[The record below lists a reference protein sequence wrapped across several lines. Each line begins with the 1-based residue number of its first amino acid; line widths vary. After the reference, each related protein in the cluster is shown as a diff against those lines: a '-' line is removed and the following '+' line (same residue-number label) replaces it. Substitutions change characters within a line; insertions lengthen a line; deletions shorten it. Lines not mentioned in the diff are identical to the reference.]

1 MEKKRTDFIR
11 EIILRDIE
19 TGKYGGKVH
28 TRFPPEPNGYLH
40 IGHAKAI
47 YINFSIAEEFAGICN
62 LRFDDTDP
70 EKETEEFVES
80 IIRDVKWLG
89 YDWGVHLYFASDYFE
104 KFYQYAVE
112 LIKKG
117 KAYVCHLKPDE
128 IREYRGTLTE
138 EGKESPYRNRS
149 VEENL
154 KLFEKMRN
162 GDFEEGECVLRAK
175 IDMKHPNILMRDPV
189 MYRIKKV
196 PHYRQG
202 NKWCIYPTYDFA
214 HCLED
219 SIEGITHSLCTT
231 EFEVHRPLYDWFLE
245 QLSIHHPRQIEFA
258 PLNLTYTILSKRKLT
273 ELVEKKYV
281 NGWDDPRMPTI
292 SGMRRR
298 GYTPESIKNF
308 CKAIGLSKTE
318 SLVNIELLQ
327 HFVREHLNK
336 ICNRVMV
343 VLNPIKVVIT
353 NFPEGKIEYLD
364 AINNPE
370 DEKAGTRKVPFTK
383 EIYIEK
389 DDFMERP
396 VPKFYR
402 LSPGREVR
410 LRYAYFIKC
419 EKVIKDENG
428 EIKEIHCTYDPDTKG
443 GNAPDG
449 RKVKATLHWVSASE
463 NIPVEVRLYDHLF
476 TKENMNEIEEGKTF
490 LDYFNKNSLKIL
502 KNCPAE
508 INLKNVKVG
517 ERYQFERTGYFCV
530 DPDTKDEKIVF
541 NLTVKLKDEW
551 SKIKNR
557 NLEQKE

>member
-89 YDWGVHLYFASDYFE
+89 YDWGGHLYFASDYFE

-490 LDYFNKNSLKIL
+490 LYYFNKNSLKIL

-551 SKIKNR
+551 SKIKK
-557 NLEQKE
+557 QKKL

>member
-343 VLNPIKVVIT
+343 VLNPVKVVIT

>member
-1 MEKKRTDFIR
+1 
-11 EIILRDIE
+11 
-19 TGKYGGKVH
+19 
-28 TRFPPEPNGYLH
+28 
-40 IGHAKAI
+40 
-47 YINFSIAEEFAGICN
+47 
-62 LRFDDTDP
+62 
-70 EKETEEFVES
+70 
-80 IIRDVKWLG
+80 
-89 YDWGVHLYFASDYFE
+89 
-104 KFYQYAVE
+104 
-112 LIKKG
+112 
-117 KAYVCHLKPDE
+117 
-128 IREYRGTLTE
+128 
-138 EGKESPYRNRS
+138 
-149 VEENL
+149 
-154 KLFEKMRN
+154 
-162 GDFEEGECVLRAK
+162 
-175 IDMKHPNILMRDPV
+175 
-189 MYRIKKV
+189 
-196 PHYRQG
+196 
-202 NKWCIYPTYDFA
+202 
-214 HCLED
+214 
-219 SIEGITHSLCTT
+219 
-231 EFEVHRPLYDWFLE
+231 
-245 QLSIHHPRQIEFA
+245 PRQIEFA

-281 NGWDDPRMPTI
+281 SGWDDPRMPTI

-308 CKAIGLSKTE
+308 CKAIGISKTE

-343 VLNPIKVVIT
+343 VLNPVKIVIT
-353 NFPEGKIEYLD
+353 NFPEGKVEYLD

-419 EKVIKDENG
+419 EKVIKDEKG
-428 EIKEIHCTYDPDTKG
+428 EIKEIHCTYDPQTKG

-508 INLKNVKVG
+508 INLKNIKVG

-551 SKIKNR
+551 SKIKKR
-557 NLEQKE
+557 NLGQKE

>member
-1 MEKKRTDFIR
+1 
-11 EIILRDIE
+11 
-19 TGKYGGKVH
+19 
-28 TRFPPEPNGYLH
+28 
-40 IGHAKAI
+40 
-47 YINFSIAEEFAGICN
+47 
-62 LRFDDTDP
+62 
-70 EKETEEFVES
+70 
-80 IIRDVKWLG
+80 
-89 YDWGVHLYFASDYFE
+89 
-104 KFYQYAVE
+104 
-112 LIKKG
+112 
-117 KAYVCHLKPDE
+117 
-128 IREYRGTLTE
+128 
-138 EGKESPYRNRS
+138 
-149 VEENL
+149 
-154 KLFEKMRN
+154 
-162 GDFEEGECVLRAK
+162 
-175 IDMKHPNILMRDPV
+175 
-189 MYRIKKV
+189 
-196 PHYRQG
+196 
-202 NKWCIYPTYDFA
+202 
-214 HCLED
+214 
-219 SIEGITHSLCTT
+219 
-231 EFEVHRPLYDWFLE
+231 
-245 QLSIHHPRQIEFA
+245 
-258 PLNLTYTILSKRKLT
+258 LT

-281 NGWDDPRMPTI
+281 SGWDDPRMPTI

-308 CKAIGLSKTE
+308 CKAIGISKTE

-343 VLNPIKVVIT
+343 VLNPVKIVIT
-353 NFPEGKIEYLD
+353 NFPEGKVEYLD

-419 EKVIKDENG
+419 EKVIKDEKG
-428 EIKEIHCTYDPDTKG
+428 EIKEIHCTYDPQTKG

-508 INLKNVKVG
+508 INLKNIKVG

-551 SKIKNR
+551 SKIKKR
-557 NLEQKE
+557 NLGQKE

>member
-89 YDWGVHLYFASDYFE
+89 YDWGGHLYFASDYFE

-128 IREYRGTLTE
+128 IRKHRGTLTE

-551 SKIKNR
+551 SKIKK
-557 NLEQKE
+557 QKKL